1 MTRAVITAVKAA
13 AAIMIAGTLAV
24 APPNVLAAGGPTG
37 PPPRAQLVGFVCHKA
52 LDPAARAV
60 SVTAVMRPMTGTKQ
74 LQTSFALLEKAPGAA
89 VWSTV
94 PGPHFGVWVSP
105 TNPPTLG
112 QRLGDVWRVQIP
124 VADLEAPASYRLQV
138 SFRWL
143 GRQGAA
149 LQTTR
154 LLTKTCYQPE
164 LRPDLTVNSL
174 RVHPAA
180 TTPGND
186 VYAGILGNIGATA
199 AGRFTVQLT
208 YSHNQNRVSEN
219 RTIQRLRSHAT
230 VSVLFNG
237 AACDPGTVVTLT
249 VDPGDLIDVYSRSAA
264 SLDISCPAL
273 S

>member
-1 MTRAVITAVKAA
+1 MTRAVITAVTAA
-13 AAIMIAGTLAV
+13 AAIMVAGALAV
-24 APPNVLAAGGPTG
+24 APPNVRAADTG
-37 PPPRAQLVGFVCHKA
+37 PPPRVQLVGFGCHKA
-52 LDPAARAV
+52 LDPPARAI
-60 SVTAVMRPMTGTKQ
+60 SVTAVMRPVTGTRQ
-74 LQTSFALLEKAPGAA
+74 LQTSFMLLEKAPGAT
-89 VWSTV
+89 VWSPI

-124 VADLEAPASYRLQV
+124 VADLGAPASYRLQV

-143 GRQGAA
+143 GRQGAV

-154 LLTKTCYQPE
+154 LFTKTCYQPE

-174 RVHPAA
+174 RIHPAA
-180 TTPGND
+180 TIPGYD
-186 VYAGILGNIGATA
+186 VYAAILANIGATGA
-199 AGRFTVQLT
+199 SRFTVQLT
-208 YSHNQNRVSEN
+208 YSHNQSRVSEN
-219 RTIQRLRSHAT
+219 QTIQRLRSHAT
-230 VSVLFNG
+230 VSVVFSG

-249 VDPGDLIDVYSRSAA
+249 ADPGDLIDVYSRSAA